1 MGQYIKESVKR
12 KIRLLCARKN
22 DTGLCKKYEPYILKY
37 MARNLKYMP
46 YIFCLSTLL
55 FFNIIEKSSFLP

>member
-1 MGQYIKESVKR
+1 MTVENKAFSPSLKKHKG
-12 KIRLLCARKN
+12 LNKN
-22 DTGLCKKYEPYILKY
+22 YEPYISKY